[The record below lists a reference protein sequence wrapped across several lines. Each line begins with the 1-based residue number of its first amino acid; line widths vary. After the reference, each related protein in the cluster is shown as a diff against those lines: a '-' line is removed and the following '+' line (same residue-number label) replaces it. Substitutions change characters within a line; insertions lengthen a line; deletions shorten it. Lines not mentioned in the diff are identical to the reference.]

1 MAEISATKQGDHNVT
16 NTAEPTAREAK
27 IGDNVDGVNVLA
39 MVKEE
44 PRVAIRDA
52 ATRKKLYDELDRIV
66 DEASTDI
73 STSKGRDAVRKQT
86 MDIVR
91 LRTALDAAG
100 KDMTE
105 EWRKQTKEVN
115 EVRAEIKAE
124 LEQREERLRA
134 PLTAWEDA
142 EKAREEKVRAYRELL
157 ENSRKVPAGVTPERI
172 LKQREKV
179 EAVTVDEATF
189 GDLVEKVTEE
199 RDEAIKA
206 LDAAHKAALQAI
218 ADAEELEKLR
228 AEKIARDRA
237 DEQRR
242 RDEAAAEEKRL
253 AAERA
258 EAERQEAV
266 AAAAREAEERVKREA
281 AEAAEAAER
290 QRQADEA
297 EIHRKAQEAIDAA
310 NERAR
315 LAEEAAQRERDENAR
330 REREAEEVRKAQ
342 AAENERRR
350 KDQEHRQAIFEQT
363 AQDITG
369 VGGITMAAAKKLVQA
384 MAAGSIRNVKVE
396 F

>member
-1 MAEISATKQGDHNVT
+1 MTDTTTH
-16 NTAEPTAREAK
+16 PTAREAK
-27 IGDNVDGVNVLA
+27 IGDNVDGVNILA

-52 ATRKKLYDELDRIV
+52 VTRKKLYDELDKIV
-66 DEASTDI
+66 ASSSADI
-73 STSKGRDAVRKQT
+73 STPKGRDAVRKAT

-115 EVRAEIKAE
+115 EVRNEIKTE

-142 EKAREEKVRAYRELL
+142 EKAREERVRAYRELL

-172 LKQREKV
+172 MKQKEKV
-179 EAVTVDEATF
+179 AAVVIDEATF

-206 LDAAHKAALQAI
+206 LDAAHAAALKAI

-242 RDEAAAEEKRL
+242 RDEEAAEERRL

-258 EAERQEAV
+258 EAARQEAV

-297 EIHRKAQEAIDAA
+297 EIRRKAQEEIDAA
-310 NERAR
+310 NRRAED
-315 LAEEAAQRERDENAR
+315 AEKARIAEQEENAR
-330 REREAEEVRKAQ
+330 REREAEAARKAK
-342 AAENERRR
+342 AAEEERRR
-350 KDQEHRQAIFEQT
+350 KDQEHRQAIFEQA
-363 AQDITG
+363 AQDMTG
-369 VGGITMAAAKKLVQA
+369 VSGITMAAAKKLVQA